1 MFHCIFL
8 QIFLDKNAN
17 AVTKAFQN
25 LRYGYYASVR
35 QSFYSVVRSTHSYS
49 LRSQLLVSH
58 TVAKKPLQ
66 LQAKP
71 AVKGKSTANNSLQLW
86 SIAEQL
92 SACRQLFAEQTTIS
106 SKGTVSVKETFTQ

>member
-1 MFHCIFL
+1 MKIKEFVGSTV
-8 QIFLDKNAN
+8 LDKNAN

-71 AVKGKSTANNSLQLW
+71 AVKEKQMQ
-86 SIAEQL
+86 I
-92 SACRQLFAEQTTIS
+92 
-106 SKGTVSVKETFTQ
+106 TVCNCGA